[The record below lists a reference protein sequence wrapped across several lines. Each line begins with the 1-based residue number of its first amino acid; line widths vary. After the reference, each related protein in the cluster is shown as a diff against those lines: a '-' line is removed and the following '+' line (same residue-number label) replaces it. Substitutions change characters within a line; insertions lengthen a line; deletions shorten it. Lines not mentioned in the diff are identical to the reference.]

1 MHSFNLFFSITCFPI
16 KPTFTPGTYVVTN
29 AKGARSCVGTSR
41 YYPKDDTLDIIKIE
55 NIFSEN
61 QVRGQIKKSLD
72 WVLIQNIKTGEI
84 FMEQIKSIPKVTEN
98 IHNVFK
104 LA

>member
-1 MHSFNLFFSITCFPI
+1 MFIFWGNTYFLI
-16 KPTFTPGTYVVTN
+16 KWKFTPGTYIVTN
-29 AKGARSCVGTSR
+29 AKGLRSCAGTSR
-41 YYPKDDTLDIIKIE
+41 FYPKDDKLDIIKIE

-72 WVLIQNIKTGEI
+72 WVLIQNTKTGEM
-84 FMEQIKSIPKVTEN
+84 FMKQIKSIPKVTEN
-98 IHNVFK
+98 IHNAFK

>member
-1 MHSFNLFFSITCFPI
+1 MI
-16 KPTFTPGTYVVTN
+16 KIKFTPGTYVVTN

-72 WVLIQNIKTGEI
+72 WVLIQNTETGEM
-84 FMEQIKSIPKVTEN
+84 FMKQIKSIPKVTETY
-98 IHNVFK
+98 IM
-104 LA
+104 LSS